1 MFTLTDQAHEAVR
14 LLSTSTTGEL
24 VPGLRISRR
33 SDRPTFA
40 VKRATAPQ
48 EMDHVVEHD
57 GARVFLAPIAALRF
71 ADSVLDV
78 RTDQSGRL
86 EFIVRDHD
94 DD

>member
-1 MFTLTDQAHEAVR
+1 MFTLTREAHEAVR
-14 LLSTSTTGEL
+14 QISSSGTAAEI
-24 VPGLRISRR
+24 PGLRISRR

-40 VKRATAPQ
+40 VRRAAAPQ
-48 EMDHVVEHD
+48 EMDRVVEHD